1 MTDSVDRSYFGSKR
15 PYILGNEVSL
25 DSRAS
30 ESFQTPTHL
39 VEGGIGADSVTRL
52 DLARTSTLR
61 YLEYSASRQSSLPI
75 NHDCQQTATNY
86 FLLYQSRAYTE
97 HHFFFAFHKL
107 PKRYM
112 KAQQLVQC
120 MVPRVLFGGVR
131 NTSNRVGVLVRL
143 ATAVVQTQR

>member
-1 MTDSVDRSYFGSKR
+1 MTIHT
-15 PYILGNEVSL
+15 YIHTLGNAVSL
-25 DSRAS
+25 DSHAS
-30 ESFQTPTHL
+30 ESLKHL
-39 VEGGIGADSVTRL
+39 HTGEGGIGADSVTRL

-86 FLLYQSRAYTE
+86 LLYQSRAYTE
-97 HHFFFAFHKL
+97 HQIFFAFHKL

-131 NTSNRVGVLVRL
+131 NTSDKVVVLVGL